1 MALLDMSLKTYK
13 SIDPE
18 NMLRYKNLVLLG
30 AVLQAQD
37 QSDTMQMIFNSV
49 FKNLEKQDPAEC
61 FEKVFALRTYG
72 FLLAQGEH
80 TRLEGNDYI

>member
-13 SIDPE
+13 SIDSE

-37 QSDTMQMIFNSV
+37 QS
-49 FKNLEKQDPAEC
+49 
-61 FEKVFALRTYG
+61 
-72 FLLAQGEH
+72 
-80 TRLEGNDYI
+80 